1 MSSLAGPVLSLGG
14 GAPGEAVAPGVVLLV
29 RGVAVAVLGVMPSV
43 LVLRMPL
50 ASAVTRDAEASP
62 LTAELDEAN

>member
-14 GAPGEAVAPGVVLLV
+14 GAPGEAVAPGVVLL
-29 RGVAVAVLGVMPSV
+29 RGVAVAVLGVVPSV

-50 ASAVTRDAEASP
+50 APAVTRDAEASR
-62 LTAELDEAN
+62 LKAELDEAI